1 MQKGN
6 VTNQILGSLLILVG
20 LVLVVLPVL
29 AWAGMFQPVGHGH
42 ALGCDFAAG
51 ADDPLGGSLGVDTHL
66 RRAET
71 AGRDSAFL
79 MLPFD
84 LGEFWL
90 QWDAPQP
97 GAIALL
103 GSFARGDAG
112 PFSDVDLL
120 FLLPA
125 DAPPPERTSFLVAD
139 RLVTVNAVRPE
150 QIDGWFTEPEQAVNV
165 VAALRDGI
173 GLQDPDGQFAAI
185 QQRAH
190 SFVWTAQMQA
200 KADRYASRELVGLI
214 EEAHKGL
221 EGLRRKEAGRLLNAR
236 FGLSWLLARVMRIQR
251 GILGNSDNSFYD
263 DVRASLGQES
273 RWSRLLATAFGI
285 STADSL
291 SLSLHEEVVAGL
303 HLYCETAR
311 LLAPILQ
318 AEDKPLID
326 ATVGRIEMELP
337 AITII
342 QEGME

>member
-1 MQKGN
+1 
-6 VTNQILGSLLILVG
+6 
-20 LVLVVLPVL
+20 
-29 AWAGMFQPVGHGH
+29 
-42 ALGCDFAAG
+42 
-51 ADDPLGGSLGVDTHL
+51 
-66 RRAET
+66 
-71 AGRDSAFL
+71 

-84 LGEFWL
+84 LDDLWQ
-90 QWDAPQP
+90 QWDSLRPQSV
-97 GAIALL
+97 ALL
-103 GSFARGDAG
+103 GSYARGDAG

-125 DAPPPERTSFLVAD
+125 DAPPPTRTSFLVAN

-150 QIDGWFTEPEQAVNV
+150 QIDGWFTDPEQTVNGM
-165 VAALRDGI
+165 AALRDGI
-173 GLQDPDGQFAAI
+173 ALQDPDGQFAAI

-221 EGLRRKEAGRLLNAR
+221 EGLRRKETGRLLNAR

-263 DVRASLGQES
+263 DVRANLGQES

-285 STADSL
+285 SPADSPFP
-291 SLSLHEEVVAGL
+291 SLHEEVVAGL

-318 AEDKPLID
+318 AEDRPLIN
-326 ATVGRIEMELP
+326 ATVRRIETELP
-337 AITII
+337 AITTIH
-342 QEGME
+342 EGMQ